1 MTPGTP
7 RRNRGPIAGIRI
19 RHRKVKG
26 CLVRKAYQVIAWV
39 ICALVVVQAGAM
51 ALAVSGESKFIDEG
65 GVIDKA
71 LVEAAQEGGESPFA
85 EVIGYMIHGMNGM
98 MLLPLVALIFLGVS
112 FGAGFAGAR
121 MWAGI
126 VLLLIAVQ
134 IFMGLSASGMP
145 ILGLLHGMNA
155 LFIFAAAMYA
165 ARLAGRPET
174 PAGNTS
180 ATITQS
186 A

>member
-1 MTPGTP
+1 M
-7 RRNRGPIAGIRI
+7 
-19 RHRKVKG
+19 VKG
-26 CLVRKAYQVIAWV
+26 SLMRKAYQVIAWL

-51 ALAVSGESKFIDEG
+51 ALGVSGESKFIDEG
-65 GVIDKA
+65 GVVDKA
-71 LVEAAQEGGESPFA
+71 LVEAAQEGGEPPFS
-85 EVIGYMIHGMNGM
+85 EVIGFMIHGMNGM
-98 MLLPLVALIFLGVS
+98 MLLPLVALVFVGVS

-134 IFMGLSASGMP
+134 VFMGLSAGGMP

-165 ARLAGRPET
+165 ARLAGNTST
-174 PAGNTS
+174 PAA
-180 ATITQS
+180 ATPSETQTQS